1 MNRSR
6 TLARREFLASTGAGI
21 AALSLVRPTLAQDFP
36 SRNFQVTIP
45 TGEGGGAD
53 RDTRVFCDVWNK
65 YINSNFEFSFYPG
78 ASGQVGYEF
87 YMQRVERD
95 PHNLLSSFIG
105 PEVIMLTLQDTGIR
119 PGEDI
124 VYFQQFVEEP
134 MSIFVGAQSPIESIE
149 QLVEMGKERTITVSK
164 SRLPHPASICT
175 LLLGEE
181 TGAKFNLIP
190 YGGGN
195 PAAMAALGQET
206 DCCALPV
213 SLPISLGDQVRILC
227 VFADENPVPEASGNA
242 PTANQAL
249 GLDLPTLTSARS
261 WAIHRETIEQFPD
274 EMEIIRSTMRQA
286 AEDPAF
292 AEGMAAVGVP
302 KEFVSIGGEDVAM
315 ASAAKTAELAQRYRD
330 LLTAG

>member
-1 MNRSR
+1 MHRNLR
-6 TLARREFLASTGAGI
+6 LPRRDFLASTGAGL
-21 AALSLVRPTLAQDFP
+21 AALSLARPTWAQDFP

-78 ASGQVGYEF
+78 AAGQVGYEF

-105 PEVIMLTLQDTGIR
+105 PEVIMLTLQDTGIV
-119 PGEDI
+119 PGRDI

-134 MSIFVGAQSPIESIE
+134 MSIYVGAESPIQTIE
-149 QLVEMGKERTITVSK
+149 QLVELGKERVINSSI

-175 LLLGEE
+175 LLLGEA
-181 TGAKFNLIP
+181 TGAQFNLIP

-195 PAAMAALGQET
+195 PATMAAIGLET
-206 DCCALPV
+206 DCCSLPL

-227 VFADENPVPEASGNA
+227 VFADVNPVPEATRNA
-242 PTANQAL
+242 PTANEAF
-249 GLDLPTLTSARS
+249 GLDLPALTSARS

-274 EMEIIRSTMRQA
+274 EMEIIRTTMRQA

-292 AEGMAAVGVP
+292 AEGLSAVGVP
-302 KEFVSIGGEDVAM
+302 REFVSIGGEDVAM
-315 ASAAKTAELAQRYRD
+315 ASAAKTAELAERYRD

>member
-1 MNRSR
+1 MHRHLR
-6 TLARREFLASTGAGI
+6 LARRDFLASTGAGL
-21 AALSLVRPTLAQDFP
+21 AALSLARPTWAQGFP
-36 SRNFQVTIP
+36 ARNFQVTIP

-78 ASGQVGYEF
+78 AAGQVGYEF
-87 YMQRVERD
+87 YMQRTEPD

-105 PEVIMLTLQDTGIR
+105 PEVIMLTLQDTDIV
-119 PGEDI
+119 PGRDI

-134 MSIFVGAQSPIESIE
+134 MSIYVGAESPIETIE
-149 QLVEMGKERTITVSK
+149 QLVELGKERVITSSI
-164 SRLPHPASICT
+164 SRLPHPAAICT
-175 LLLGEE
+175 LLLGEA
-181 TGAKFNLIP
+181 TGAQFNLIP

-195 PAAMAALGQET
+195 PATMAAIGLET
-206 DCCALPV
+206 DCCSLPM

-227 VFADENPVPEASGNA
+227 VFADVNPVPEATRNA
-242 PTANQAL
+242 PTANEAF
-249 GLDLPTLTSARS
+249 GLDLPALTSARS